1 MGYLSPAL
9 SSCFLPSYTA
19 VANLGLGWPTDWSKV
34 CGQVELSTPWY
45 HSNLS
50 ALGRFSNSHAIR
62 MWWHMPISPAQ
73 GKQRQGN
80 CKIRAAWAT
89 QQMQDQ
95 PELHKW
101 FPISKQKHKTKHNH
115 NDKGYTRRGSDFI
128 APLGFRHWYF
138 SEILWPQG
146 VSRTEN
152 IVTFPGMFTFGNWL
166 RCTIKQ

>member
-9 SSCFLPSYTA
+9 SSCFLPLYTA
-19 VANLGLGWPTDWSKV
+19 VANLGLGWPTDRSKV
-34 CGQVELSTPWY
+34 CGQVWTLHSPST
-45 HSNLS
+45 
-50 ALGRFSNSHAIR
+50 LGR

-80 CKIRAAWAT
+80 CKIRASWAT

-115 NDKGYTRRGSDFI
+115 NDKGYTRKGSDFI

-146 VSRTEN
+146 VSKTEN
-152 IVTFPGMFTFGNWL
+152 IVTFPGMFTFENWL